1 MIYIYMCYIYIH
13 IYICGVYIYIYIWL
27 TKVTYKSNHG
37 SAVDLSPGGGCGALG
52 LATGAWLVNQAWP
65 TVVIER
71 PFSGDIWYFI
81 VHLCSFDGYL

>member
-1 MIYIYMCYIYIH
+1 MYYTYIYIYVLYIYI
-13 IYICGVYIYIYIWL
+13 CYIYIYIYYMWL

-65 TVVIER
+65 THCRYRTSIE
-71 PFSGDIWYFI
+71 W
-81 VHLCSFDGYL
+81 